1 MGKQRAKHPFED
13 DFFIDGFLGWMDSP
27 EGQHSIESLDLVF
40 DALEHAGV
48 DAKRRKIVWDDGKR
62 LSIEQSVERIHA
74 AHPDVP
80 RDQIES
86 HVCGWLE
93 SCAPDSYSERQLE
106 ELDRLTGPWLADY
119 ERKSAAAS
127 AENSA
132 LSRFNDTAPK
142 MRPSE
147 LLQLLD
153 LFRACGEQHR
163 CACQLYRAAQDHV
176 GD

>member
-13 DFFIDGFLGWMDSP
+13 DFFIDGFLGWMDP
-27 EGQHSIESLDLVF
+27 HEGQHSIEALDLVF

-86 HVCGWLE
+86 HLCGWLE
-93 SCAPDSYSERQLE
+93 SCAPNSYSERQLE
-106 ELDRLTGPWLADY
+106 ELDRTSPGRGSRTTSASQRPLA
-119 ERKSAAAS
+119 S
-127 AENSA
+127 
-132 LSRFNDTAPK
+132 SR
-142 MRPSE
+142 E
-147 LLQLLD
+147 LRTLQLISVGAVN
-153 LFRACGEQHR
+153 ACYPEYLWSNNCSKVSLLPKLKHR
-163 CACQLYRAAQDHV
+163 N
-176 GD
+176 GS

>member
-13 DFFIDGFLGWMDSP
+13 NFFIDGFLGWMDSP
-27 EGQHSIESLDLVF
+27 EGQHSIEALDLIF

-48 DAKRRKIVWDDGKR
+48 DAKRRKIVWDDGRR

-93 SCAPDSYSERQLE
+93 SCAPDSYSERQL
-106 ELDRLTGPWLADY
+106 
-119 ERKSAAAS
+119 
-127 AENSA
+127 
-132 LSRFNDTAPK
+132 
-142 MRPSE
+142 
-147 LLQLLD
+147 
-153 LFRACGEQHR
+153 
-163 CACQLYRAAQDHV
+163 
-176 GD
+176 

>member
-13 DFFIDGFLGWMDSP
+13 NFFIDGFLGWMDSP
-27 EGQHSIESLDLVF
+27 EGQHSIEALDLVF

-80 RDQIES
+80 RDQIEG

-93 SCAPDSYSERQLE
+93 SCAPDSPTPNVSS
-106 ELDRLTGPWLADY
+106 
-119 ERKSAAAS
+119 RKSTDSPGRGSRTAS
-127 AENSA
+127 ASQ
-132 LSRFNDTAPK
+132 
-142 MRPSE
+142 RP
-147 LLQLLD
+147 LVD
-153 LFRACGEQHR
+153 KI
-163 CACQLYRAAQDHV
+163 
-176 GD
+176 

>member
-13 DFFIDGFLGWMDSP
+13 NFFIDGFLGWMDSP
-27 EGQHSIESLDLVF
+27 EGQHSIEVLDLIF

-93 SCAPDSYSERQLE
+93 LRA
-106 ELDRLTGPWLADY
+106 RLLLRT
-119 ERKSAAAS
+119 SA
-127 AENSA
+127 
-132 LSRFNDTAPK
+132 RGT
-142 MRPSE
+142 RPTH
-147 LLQLLD
+147 
-153 LFRACGEQHR
+153 RAVARG
-163 CACQLYRAAQDHV
+163 LRAQV
-176 GD
+176 SGR

>member
-13 DFFIDGFLGWMDSP
+13 DFFIDGFLGWMDP
-27 EGQHSIESLDLVF
+27 HEGQHSIEALDLVF
-40 DALEHAGV
+40 DALEHARV

-62 LSIEQSVERIHA
+62 LSIEQSVERIQA

-80 RDQIES
+80 RHQIES
-86 HVCGWLE
+86 HLCGWLE

-127 AENSA
+127 
-132 LSRFNDTAPK
+132 K
-142 MRPSE
+142 
-147 LLQLLD
+147 
-153 LFRACGEQHR
+153 
-163 CACQLYRAAQDHV
+163 
-176 GD
+176 

>member
-13 DFFIDGFLGWMDSP
+13 NFFIDGFLGWMDSP
-27 EGQHSIESLDLVF
+27 EGQHSIEALDLVF

-93 SCAPDSYSERQLE
+93 SCAATPTPNVSSRNSTNSPGRGSRTTSASQRPLASSR
-106 ELDRLTGPWLADY
+106 ELGTLQIITVRLFNGLCLRGSVGP
-119 ERKSAAAS
+119 
-127 AENSA
+127 
-132 LSRFNDTAPK
+132 
-142 MRPSE
+142 
-147 LLQLLD
+147 
-153 LFRACGEQHR
+153 
-163 CACQLYRAAQDHV
+163 
-176 GD
+176 